1 MNFYLKFVATAA
13 FAAITYGAAVPAM
26 VSARDTMLNIGAVA
40 LAVLA
45 APIIVLMI
53 AWMWRDKGVQKLLA
67 AAGKALP
74 IMALLA
80 ITPTLGGCV
89 WEYHAVPAGHVLV
102 VVNKYGSGKG
112 VDETEVRGPGR
123 YWLGYN
129 QEGHL
134 FKTSTQTV
142 TWTKEC
148 EEGDCTDESINFQA
162 DKGVTVNA
170 DVGMSFSIIPN
181 KAGTVFEKWRGSITE
196 ITDVYLR
203 RMTQDAFVHHAAGM
217 AVEAIMGQAKN
228 DLMSAVE
235 KDLRERVGPLGINVE
250 DVYLVSP
257 ARPPQEVTDA
267 LNASIKAT
275 QVAVQRENEVK
286 ESEAKAKKVEAE
298 AQGEAN
304 AILKRAQA
312 QAQANEL
319 LAKSLS
325 AELVNYTALE
335 KWAGGCTS
343 MCSGD
348 TSGFV
353 PFVNAPRK

>member
-1 MNFYLKFVATAA
+1 MKLYLKLMATAIFA
-13 FAAITYGAAVPAM
+13 FATYGWLVPALTSSYNTAACIAGALLA
-26 VSARDTMLNIGAVA
+26 VSAPIAIVMML
-40 LAVLA
+40 
-45 APIIVLMI
+45 
-53 AWMWRDKGVQKLLA
+53 AWAWRDNGVKRLLA
-67 AAGKALP
+67 FAGKALP
-74 IMALLA
+74 LVALLA

-102 VVNKYGSGKG
+102 VVNKYGSSKG

-123 YWLGYN
+123 YWLSYN

-148 EEGDCTDESINFQA
+148 IDGDCADESIDFQA
-162 DKGVTVNA
+162 DKGVTINA
-170 DVGMSFSIIPN
+170 DVGMSFSIIPD
-181 KAGTVFEKWRGSITE
+181 KAGTVFEKWRGSIAE

-217 AVEAIMGQAKN
+217 KVEDIMGEKKN
-228 DLMSAVE
+228 ALMAAVE
-235 KDLRERVGPLGINVE
+235 KDLRDRVGPLGIKVE

-257 ARPPQEVTDA
+257 ARPPQEVIEA

-304 AILKRAQA
+304 AILKRATA
-312 QAQANEL
+312 QAEANVL

-325 AELVNYTALE
+325 PELVNYMALE

-353 PFVNAPRK
+353 PFVNTSRK